1 MLRQSGKVILQAG
14 CLSFGFAIFLAGC
27 AQPTVVVTPTNPTPP
42 SPQPARSAVVLSVP
56 IDATRPALVTQ
67 VDVFGE
73 TVTGQADVGP
83 QTSPTDQPAVS
94 STALSLSPGGSPLTT
109 ANSDGTISTV
119 GVGGQQLQTKNV
131 ATSSLPP
138 NGVATNVLSLNS
150 VFYAAEPARNAVAVL
165 VPTSSGTGA
174 PPAVKT
180 EIPVGAKPVY
190 VVGVPGTQRVYSI
203 NQADNSVTAIEVSN
217 NTTSATLPVGAT
229 PVFGVEAANAR
240 RAFIV
245 NKAGNSVTVIDTQQN
260 TAQLTIPVGVAPVWA
275 DVDQTGNQLIVAN
288 SGSNSVTIINIA
300 LDVFGN
306 NAPGFGTAVTVSVG
320 ANPVAVSVL
329 QDGTRAYTAN
339 QADQTISVV
348 NLQSKTLV
356 HTITLPTAN
365 GHPTSIAATSGT
377 PKGLVFVTSPD
388 SQLLSIIRTDTDA
401 LDASLQVNGAGK
413 AVRVTAP

>member
-1 MLRQSGKVILQAG
+1 MLRQSGKLIPQTAWI
-14 CLSFGFAIFLAGC
+14 SFGLAILLAGC
-27 AQPTVVVTPTNPTPP
+27 AQPTVVVAPTNPTGP
-42 SPQPARSAVVLSVP
+42 SPQPSRSAVVLSVP

-73 TVTGQADVGP
+73 TVTGQANVGP
-83 QTSPTDQPAVS
+83 QTPPALQPTVS
-94 STALSLSPGGSPLTT
+94 STALSLAPGGTPLAT

-119 GVGGQQLQTKNV
+119 GVGGQQLQTRNV
-131 ATSSLPP
+131 ATSSLPS
-138 NGVATNVLSLNS
+138 NGVAASVLSLNS
-150 VFYAAEPARNAVAVL
+150 VLYASEPARNAVAVL
-165 VPTSSGTGA
+165 VPTSSGSAA

-180 EIPVGAKPVY
+180 EIPVGTNPVY
-190 VVGVPGTQRVYSI
+190 VVGVQGTQRVYAI
-203 NQADNSVTAIEVSN
+203 NQGDNTVTAIEVSN
-217 NTTSATLPVGAT
+217 NTISATLPVGAM
-229 PVFGVEAANAR
+229 PVYGVEAANGR
-240 RAFIV
+240 RAFIM

-275 DVDQTGNQLIVAN
+275 DVDQTGNQLVVAN

-306 NAPGFGTAVTVSVG
+306 NAPGFGTAVTVPVG

-339 QADQTISVV
+339 QADGTISVV

-356 HTITLPTAN
+356 HTITLPAAN